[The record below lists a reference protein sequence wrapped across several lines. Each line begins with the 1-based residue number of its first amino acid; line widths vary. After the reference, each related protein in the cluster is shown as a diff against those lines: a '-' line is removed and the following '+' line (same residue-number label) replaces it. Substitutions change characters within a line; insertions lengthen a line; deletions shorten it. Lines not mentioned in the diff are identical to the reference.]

1 VDRVDHLITF
11 GDAVAWAEAA
21 QLVSRAGAAKLRA
34 HAAAKP
40 DAARNEVRRALE
52 LRETL
57 YRVFAAKASGR
68 MPDAGDVAALNRF
81 LGDVIAGAMLSPSG
95 EAFVLKTTSG
105 EGLDAVLRPIVRAAV
120 DLLTSPSVQRLG
132 VCADDSCAWLFLD
145 STRSGTRKWCDMKGC
160 GNR

>member
-1 VDRVDHLITF
+1 MVTSQAPKVDIASTGRSDAAYTFDFCGGHLAVDFTNTGRRGSDQVDRVDHLITF
-11 GDAVAWAEAA
+11 GDAVAWAEAG

-40 DAARNEVRRALE
+40 DAARNGVRRALE

-81 LGDVIAGAMLSPSG
+81 VGDVFAGAM
-95 EAFVLKTTSG
+95 
-105 EGLDAVLRPIVRAAV
+105 
-120 DLLTSPSVQRLG
+120 
-132 VCADDSCAWLFLD
+132 
-145 STRSGTRKWCDMKGC
+145 
-160 GNR
+160 